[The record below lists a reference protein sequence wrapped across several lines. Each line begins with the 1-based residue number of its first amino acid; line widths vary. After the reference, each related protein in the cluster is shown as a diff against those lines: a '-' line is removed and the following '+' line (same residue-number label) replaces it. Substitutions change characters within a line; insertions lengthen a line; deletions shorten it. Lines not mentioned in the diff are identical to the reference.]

1 MPQAPRHK
9 FQAHLEALVGNRH
22 PHSAPAKLRQTET
35 YLTEQF
41 RQLGLKVT
49 FHPFKALG
57 RTYRNVIASLP
68 VSHSSAS
75 LRSGERKSRPPLVIA
90 AHYDTVP
97 HSPGADDN
105 ASGLAVM
112 LEAARSLVKVSLS
125 GEVRFIA
132 FCLEEENLLGSLAYA
147 AHLRETGQ
155 FLTGAIVLECVGF
168 TSSREGSQQKPPGVS
183 IAVPTTGDFLA
194 IVGNT
199 ASSKLVTGF
208 EAAAR
213 KHVPDL
219 KTIPLVVTGKG
230 EKLPDTGRSDH
241 AAFWH
246 YGYPAIMLTDTA
258 NFRNP
263 HYHKPTDTIDTLDFT
278 FMAHVSNAVTAAVIE
293 LVKRSAGA
301 SI

>member
-1 MPQAPRHK
+1 LPQASRHR
-9 FQAHLEALVGNRH
+9 FQAHLQALVGDRH
-22 PHSAPAKLRQTET
+22 PHSAPAKLRQTAI

-41 RQLGLKVT
+41 RQLGLNVT
-49 FHPFKALG
+49 FHPFKTLG

-75 LRSGERKSRPPLVIA
+75 LRSDERKSPPPLVIA
-90 AHYDTVP
+90 AHYDTVQ

-112 LEAARSLVKVSLS
+112 LETARSLVKVSLS

-147 AHLRETGQ
+147 AHLRESGQ

-168 TSSREGSQQKPPGVS
+168 TSSQEGSQQKPPGVP
-183 IAVPTTGDFLA
+183 IAVPTMGDFLA

-199 ASSKLVTGF
+199 ASSRLVTGF
-208 EAAAR
+208 EAAAK

-219 KTIPLVVTGKG
+219 KTLPLVVTGNG
-230 EKLPDTGRSDH
+230 EQLPDTRRSDH

-246 YGYPAIMLTDTA
+246 YGYPAIMLTDTS
-258 NFRNP
+258 NFRNA
-263 HYHKPTDTIDTLDFT
+263 HYHQPTDTIDTLDIT
-278 FMAHVSNAVTAAVIE
+278 FMTRIADAVTAAAIE
-293 LVKRSAGA
+293 LVKRSPGA
-301 SI
+301 I